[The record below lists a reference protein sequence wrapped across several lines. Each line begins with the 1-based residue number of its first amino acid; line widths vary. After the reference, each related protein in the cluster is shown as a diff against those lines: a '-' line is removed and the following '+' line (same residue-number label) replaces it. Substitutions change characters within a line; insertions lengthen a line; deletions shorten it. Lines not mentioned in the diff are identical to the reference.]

1 MTSADTLKLQRAI
14 NAATNWGLKE
24 DGRYGPETAE
34 AYQYYINQ
42 QTPRSVPTPVPP
54 APKPWYLSRA
64 VIGILVSVIA
74 VIAERMGWMVDS
86 NDLTVLVMQLL
97 EVGGL
102 ALAFIGT
109 VRRRAP
115 IDGGLIVRGV
125 RYANTTY
132 PVPPDRPTDR
142 PTGPFGF

>member
-74 VIAERMGWMVDS
+74 VITERMGWIVDA
-86 NDLTVLVMQLL
+86 DTLTTLAVQIA
-97 EVGGL
+97 EVAGL
-102 ALAFIGT
+102 ALALVGT

-115 IDGGLIVRGV
+115 IDASLVAPGV
-125 RYANTTY
+125 RL
-132 PVPPDRPTDR
+132 PTRAAPMPAERDPHR
-142 PTGPFGF
+142 SPGPFDL

>member
-64 VIGILVSVIA
+64 VVGILVATAALVANFWGIEIDVEEA
-74 VIAERMGWMVDS
+74 TTLVVGIGG
-86 NDLTVLVMQLL
+86 LVMAF
-97 EVGGL
+97 VGT
-102 ALAFIGT
+102 I
-109 VRRRAP
+109 RRSSP
-115 IDGGLIVRGV
+115 IDPTLIAPGV
-125 RYANTTY
+125 RYPTGATK
-132 PVPPDRPTDR
+132 VPTERGADRPE
-142 PTGPFGF
+142 GPFGH

>member
-1 MTSADTLKLQRAI
+1 MTSTETLKLQRAI

-64 VIGILVSVIA
+64 VIGIMVAGVALVANYWGVEIDVEKATELA
-74 VIAERMGWMVDS
+74 VTGA
-86 NDLTVLVMQLL
+86 
-97 EVGGL
+97 GL
-102 ALAFIGT
+102 ALAFVGT

-115 IDGGLIVRGV
+115 IDSAVVAPGV
-125 RYANTTY
+125 RIPQRA
-132 PVPPDRPTDR
+132 PKVPPDSPDVSHLR
-142 PTGPFGF
+142 GPFGY